1 MKLGKRLFAVLSA
14 SLLGGLAI
22 PTLASAQSAEQDAI
36 GESAAVYATFQ
47 SDVSDVRQNPLSSA
61 GDIES
66 TLTNLGGHNAQ
77 QLANGFIAY
86 SALVASQDPEF
97 RAAVRDIE
105 GFYGRDSLML
115 GLRNDVRYARTL
127 EGGNAA
133 VLSSLNSVNAD
144 ASRLRGAGAYVKEQA
159 YSLQAVGWAKATIGN
174 TDSIITRI
182 QSSAQTGRPARSE
195 LRTAFASSEIDGVLL
210 QAGQSG
216 APSLWEN
223 VNSAVSAVRFPAV
236 NVGYTGRSARI
247 RAGKEPIADRI
258 ATLAAYRVL
267 GADTTPP
274 DEVRTAMRETSTR
287 NCINMAQLNLQQCVA
302 AAHKQYEVPFC
313 IGEHALT
320 DVGDCIGDVAQ

>member
-1 MKLGKRLFAVLSA
+1 MNLGKRIFAAISA
-14 SLLGGLAI
+14 TLLGGLAA
-22 PTLASAQSAEQDAI
+22 PVVATAQSAQSDAI

-47 SDVSDVRQNPLSSA
+47 SDVTDVRQNALSSA
-61 GDIES
+61 GDIED
-66 TLTNLGGHNAQ
+66 TLTNLGGHNSQ
-77 QLANGFIAY
+77 KLSNGFIAY
-86 SALVASQDPEF
+86 SALVASQNPEF

-105 GFYGRDSLML
+105 GFYGRDSLLL

-133 VLSSLNSVNAD
+133 VTSSLNSVNAD
-144 ASRLRGAGAYVKEQA
+144 ARRLRGAGAYVKEQA
-159 YSLQAVGWAKATIGN
+159 YSLQAAGWAKATIGN
-174 TDSIITRI
+174 TDSIIASI
-182 QSSAQTGRPARSE
+182 QSSAQAGRPVRANLRS
-195 LRTAFASSEIDGVLL
+195 AFVSSEIDSVLF

-223 VNSAVSAVRFPAV
+223 VNGAVSAVSFPTV
-236 NVGYTGRSARI
+236 NIGYTGRASRI
-247 RAGKEPIADRI
+247 RSGKEPIADRI

-267 GADTTPP
+267 GQDAAPAQ
-274 DEVRTAMRETSTR
+274 EIRTAMRETSTR

-320 DVGDCIGDVAQ
+320 DVGDCIGNVVQ